1 MCIRRNFKLS
11 EMNNFS
17 SELVIS
23 EEVIATIAC
32 NAARDV
38 EGVEGLGDR
47 PADVYTAFKINT
59 NNLRHVKVTM
69 SDYDIK
75 LHIYV
80 LLNSSARIGEVAEN
94 IQNSIK
100 SAVQNMTGRVVTK
113 VDVTINGIYSDIGEY
128 AAAPVEPTE

>member
-1 MCIRRNFKLS
+1 MS
-11 EMNNFS
+11 EVNNFS

-32 NAARDV
+32 NAAKDV
-38 EGVEGLGDR
+38 EGVAGLGDR
-47 PADVYTAFKINT
+47 PTDIYTAFKINA
-59 NNLRHVKVTM
+59 NNLRHVKVTV

-80 LLNSSARIGEVAEN
+80 ILNNSARIGEVAEN
-94 IQNSIK
+94 IQNSVK

-113 VDVTINGIYSDIGEY
+113 VDVTVTGIYSDIGEY